1 MTRTP
6 PPWEPP
12 LAGSEADQLLGSL
25 DRMRATFRYK
35 ADGLDADGLRATI
48 PTSALSLG
56 ALLKHLATVEDFY
69 STQRLSGT
77 PMPDV
82 WDDNGWDE
90 EDDWE
95 MTSAASD
102 PPEVLYALY
111 DGAVERNRALVR
123 EAVEAR
129 GLDGEAHAADDEGRH
144 ASIRRLLFD
153 LLEEYGRHTGHADL
167 LREAVDGRVGEDP
180 PEDWRPPGVDASS

>member
-1 MTRTP
+1 MSTTP

-12 LAGSEADQLLGSL
+12 LAGSEAEQLLGSL

-35 ADGLDADGLRATI
+35 VDGLDAEGLRATI
-48 PTSALSLG
+48 PSSTLSLA
-56 ALLKHLATVEDFY
+56 ALLKHLASVEDFY

-82 WDDNGWDE
+82 WDDNGWDD

-102 PPEVLYALY
+102 PPEDLYALY
-111 DGAVERNRALVR
+111 DGAVERNRARVR
-123 EAVEAR
+123 EAVAER
-129 GLDGEAHAADDEGRH
+129 GLGGAAHASDGEGRH

-180 PEDWRPPGVDASS
+180 SADWHLPEAWTGA